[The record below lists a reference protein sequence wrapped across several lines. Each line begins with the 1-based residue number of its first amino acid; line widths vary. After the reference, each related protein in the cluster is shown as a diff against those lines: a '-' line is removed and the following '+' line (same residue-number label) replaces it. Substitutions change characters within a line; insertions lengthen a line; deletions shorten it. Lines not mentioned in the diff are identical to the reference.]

1 VGGPWNAPHRPRF
14 GAKRQGPA
22 RQWTGAGAWATGR
35 ATPSIAAVPDQRAM
49 RAGHGSPTGS
59 LSPLP
64 RMRTVSELKNGSTRV
79 ASGVD
84 AWPSRRAI
92 VGLHR
97 GSVKAR
103 HSAPPACA
111 AAALTD
117 PRRSPDRQLRDGHGV
132 VLGQNHCRI
141 TSQITTR
148 TNGSTKQCEDDGM
161 NNEQART
168 ADRFGDTVWLTLRRA
183 AARAAVSEA
192 TIKREVSRGRIRF
205 ARVGGR
211 RSLRFRPEW
220 IDAWLD
226 TSTTPIEHTT
236 RPV

>member
-1 VGGPWNAPHRPRF
+1 
-14 GAKRQGPA
+14 
-22 RQWTGAGAWATGR
+22 
-35 ATPSIAAVPDQRAM
+35 
-49 RAGHGSPTGS
+49 
-59 LSPLP
+59 
-64 RMRTVSELKNGSTRV
+64 MRTVSELKNGSTRV

>member
-1 VGGPWNAPHRPRF
+1 MTRHRVWQTVAGSVATRVAPGMPHTVRNSGRN
-14 GAKRQGPA
+14 GRGQRSRG
-22 RQWTGAGAWATGR
+22 TGAGAWATGR

-103 HSAPPACA
+103 HNAPPACA
-111 AAALTD
+111 ASALTD
-117 PRRSPDRQLRDGHGV
+117 PRRSPDRQLRDGHGDV
-132 VLGQNHCRI
+132 VGEKQSRI
-141 TSQITTR
+141 TLHVRNWKMAVPNS
-148 TNGSTKQCEDDGM
+148 
-161 NNEQART
+161 ART
-168 ADRFGDTVWLTLRRA
+168 MV
-183 AARAAVSEA
+183 
-192 TIKREVSRGRIRF
+192 
-205 ARVGGR
+205 
-211 RSLRFRPEW
+211 
-220 IDAWLD
+220 
-226 TSTTPIEHTT
+226 
-236 RPV
+236 